1 MMKLRSGAAIA
12 ALMALSACGIFKAK
26 TKTTPVLGARIP
38 ILASEDDITVD
49 KTIKDV
55 PVTLPA
61 PTVNESWAQPGGS
74 AAKSGG
80 SFALNDNLTLAWS
93 ARIPGSTN
101 RTRLAA
107 APVVADG
114 HLYVMDTDGVVHAFA
129 ADTGKQLWTKDTDK
143 SKADSRVVFGGGVS
157 YSDGRLFATNGIGEV
172 IAMDASD
179 GKELWRQKPG
189 GPLRGSPTVA
199 DGNVYVLSQ
208 DNQLFALSYDDG
220 HVVWT
225 QSGSIESQGV
235 FGVAAPA
242 AGRGSV
248 IAGFSSGELNAYRY
262 ENGRNL
268 WGDVLARTRMST
280 SVSSLVDIDA
290 DPVLDNDQVYAIGQ
304 GGRMVALDIL
314 SGRRLWEQNIS
325 GGSTPWVAGNWIF
338 VVTDNAKLLCMARD
352 TGKIRWIAQ
361 LPEYRKPKKKKDA
374 ISWVGPVL
382 AGNKLLLTNNLGQV
396 TFVEP
401 TKGMIGKTM
410 ELKGSFY
417 LPPVVANNMLYLL
430 TDNGDLKAY
439 R

>member
-1 MMKLRSGAAIA
+1 MKLRSGAAIA

-55 PVTLPA
+55 RVTLPA
-61 PTVNESWAQPGGS
+61 PTVNPSWAQPGGS